1 MISLY
6 IYIIFMAQLND
17 FIDKENVNVLWEILV
32 EEGVVFSNHS
42 KKIREIFESNMVDFY
57 NSERSRTTSLVE
69 MDKKYIA
76 AMIQFLKNP
85 NNIQR
90 NNQPNNPQNNHP
102 NNYSNNPQ
110 YKKIKIEE
118 EIKHPITFEEIQNDK
133 RSKFE
138 TQLQEKQKEFTNALV
153 TPVPPTPNFKDNDIY
168 EAPPISELENEIKR
182 MQEQR
187 KYDLA
192 NIQYNEEHAKK
203 EWLKAIDTNINLNK
217 DLNNSPKEKDLTNSN
232 SKHVTWAPN
241 ILSKNILTENAF
253 IDLSSNHHT
262 HTRSSSE
269 YTYLMEEI
277 YTLKNRISDLED
289 RVREIINNK

>member
-1 MISLY
+1 MKSLY
-6 IYIIFMAQLND
+6 IYIIFMTQLND

-32 EEGVVFSNHS
+32 EEGVVPTYHSN
-42 KKIREIFESNMVDFY
+42 KIRDIFENNMVDFY
-57 NSERSRTTSLVE
+57 NSEKSRTSSLVE

-85 NNIQR
+85 NNHLNNPYPNNPYP
-90 NNQPNNPQNNHP
+90 NNQPNNQPNNHL
-102 NNYSNNPQ
+102 NNQPH

-118 EIKHPITFEEIQNDK
+118 EIKHPITFEEIQNEK

-138 TQLQEKQKEFTNALV
+138 TELQEKQKEFTNALV

-168 EAPPISELENEIKR
+168 DAPPISELENEIKR

-203 EWLKAIDTNINLNK
+203 EWLKAMDTNIN
-217 DLNNSPKEKDLTNSN
+217 KDLTNYH
-232 SKHVTWAPN
+232 SKHVTWAQN
-241 ILSKNILTENAF
+241 ISSSENTF
-253 IDLSSNHHT
+253 IDASLNTNT

-289 RVREIINNK
+289 RVREIINNNKK

>member
-1 MISLY
+1 MVL
-6 IYIIFMAQLND
+6 LNN
-17 FIDKENVNVLWEILV
+17 FIDKENVKVLWEILV
-32 EEGVVFSNHS
+32 EEGVVPTNHS
-42 KKIREIFESNMVDFY
+42 NKIRDIFENNMVDFY
-57 NSERSRTTSLVE
+57 NSERSRTSSLIE

-85 NNIQR
+85 NNQNIH
-90 NNQPNNPQNNHP
+90 PNNPQNNSQ
-102 NNYSNNPQ
+102 NNQYPPH

-118 EIKHPITFEEIQNDK
+118 EIKHPITFEEIQNEK
-133 RSKFE
+133 RNKFD
-138 TQLQEKQKEFTNALV
+138 TQLQEKQKEFTNALL

-168 EAPPISELENEIKR
+168 NAPPISELENEIKR

-187 KYDLA
+187 KYDLT

-203 EWLKAIDTNINLNK
+203 EWLKAIDTNINISK
-217 DLNNSPKEKDLTNSN
+217 DLNNPLNNSLKDLTNSN

-241 ILSKNILTENAF
+241 INILTENTF
-253 IDLSSNHHT
+253 IDASFNHHT

-289 RVREIINNK
+289 RVREIIK

>member
-1 MISLY
+1 MVL
-6 IYIIFMAQLND
+6 LNN

-32 EEGVVFSNHS
+32 EEGVIFSNHS
-42 KKIREIFESNMVDFY
+42 NKIRDIFENNMVDFY
-57 NSERSRTTSLVE
+57 NSEKSRTSSLVE

-76 AMIQFLKNP
+76 AMIQFLKNS
-85 NNIQR
+85 
-90 NNQPNNPQNNHP
+90 NNQPNNLNNPQNN
-102 NNYSNNPQ
+102 SNNPPH

-118 EIKHPITFEEIQNDK
+118 EIKHPITFEEIQNEK

-138 TQLQEKQKEFTNALV
+138 TELQEKQKEFTNALF
-153 TPVPPTPNFKDNDIY
+153 TPGPPTPNFKDNDIY
-168 EAPPISELENEIKR
+168 DAPPISELENEIKR

-203 EWLKAIDTNINLNK
+203 EWLKAMDTNINISK
-217 DLNNSPKEKDLTNSN
+217 DLINPLNNSLIDLTNYH

-241 ILSKNILTENAF
+241 ISSTENTF
-253 IDLSSNHHT
+253 IDASLNT
-262 HTRSSSE
+262 NTRISSE

-289 RVREIINNK
+289 QVREIINNNNNNK

>member
-1 MISLY
+1 MKPSKMISLY

-203 EWLKAIDTNINLNK
+203 EWLKAMDTNI
-217 DLNNSPKEKDLTNSN
+217 SKDLTNSN

-241 ILSKNILTENAF
+241 INILSENAF
-253 IDLSSNHHT
+253 IDASLNNHT
-262 HTRSSSE
+262 HTRSSE

-289 RVREIINNK
+289 RVIGGTRV

>member
-1 MISLY
+1 MKSLY
-6 IYIIFMAQLND
+6 IYIIFMVLLNN

-32 EEGVVFSNHS
+32 EEGVIFSNHS
-42 KKIREIFESNMVDFY
+42 NKIRDIFENNMVDFY
-57 NSERSRTTSLVE
+57 NSEKSRTSSLVE

-76 AMIQFLKNP
+76 AMIQFLKNS
-85 NNIQR
+85 
-90 NNQPNNPQNNHP
+90 NNQPNNLNNPQNNL
-102 NNYSNNPQ
+102 NNPPH

-118 EIKHPITFEEIQNDK
+118 EIKHPITFEEIQNEK

-138 TQLQEKQKEFTNALV
+138 TELQEKQKEFTNALF

-168 EAPPISELENEIKR
+168 DAPPISELENEIKR

-203 EWLKAIDTNINLNK
+203 EWLKAMDTNINISK
-217 DLNNSPKEKDLTNSN
+217 DLINPLNNSLKDLTNYH

-241 ILSKNILTENAF
+241 ISSTENTF
-253 IDLSSNHHT
+253 IDASLNT
-262 HTRSSSE
+262 NTRISSE

-289 RVREIINNK
+289 QVREIINNNNNK

>member
-6 IYIIFMAQLND
+6 IYIIFMSQLND

-57 NSERSRTTSLVE
+57 NSERSRTSSLVE

-85 NNIQR
+85 NN
-90 NNQPNNPQNNHP
+90 
-102 NNYSNNPQ
+102 YSNNQSNNPSNNQ
-110 YKKIKIEE
+110 HYKKIKIEE
-118 EIKHPITFEEIQNDK
+118 EIKHPITFEEIQNEK

-138 TQLQEKQKEFTNALV
+138 TQLQEKQKEFTNALL

-168 EAPPISELENEIKR
+168 DAPPISELENEIKR

-203 EWLKAIDTNINLNK
+203 EWFKAMDTNINVSNLN
-217 DLNNSPKEKDLTNSN
+217 KDLTNSN

-241 ILSKNILTENAF
+241 INILSENAF
-253 IDLSSNHHT
+253 IDASLNNHT
-262 HTRSSSE
+262 HTRSSE

-277 YTLKNRISDLED
+277 YILKNRISDLED
-289 RVREIINNK
+289 RVIGGTRSNN

>member
-1 MISLY
+1 MT
-6 IYIIFMAQLND
+6 QLND
-17 FIDKENVNVLWEILV
+17 FIDKENVKVLWEILV

-57 NSERSRTTSLVE
+57 NSERSRTSSLIE

-76 AMIQFLKNP
+76 AMIQFLKNS
-85 NNIQR
+85 
-90 NNQPNNPQNNHP
+90 NNQPNNQPNNH
-102 NNYSNNPQ
+102 SNNPYPINNQ
-110 YKKIKIEE
+110 PHYKKIKIEE
-118 EIKHPITFEEIQNDK
+118 EIKHPITFEEIQNEK

-138 TQLQEKQKEFTNALV
+138 TELQEKQKEFTNALF

-168 EAPPISELENEIKR
+168 DAPPISELENEIKR

-203 EWLKAIDTNINLNK
+203 EWLKAMDTNINLNK
-217 DLNNSPKEKDLTNSN
+217 VLNNSLKEKDLTNSN

-241 ILSKNILTENAF
+241 INISSENAF
-253 IDLSSNHHT
+253 IDASLNT

-289 RVREIINNK
+289 RVREINWKDN

>member
-1 MISLY
+1 MKSLY
-6 IYIIFMAQLND
+6 IYIIFMSQLND
-17 FIDKENVNVLWEILV
+17 FIDKENVKVLWEILV
-32 EEGVVFSNHS
+32 EEGVIYSNQKHS
-42 KKIREIFESNMVDFY
+42 NKIREIFENNMVDFY
-57 NSERSRTTSLVE
+57 NSERSKTTSLIE

-85 NNIQR
+85 LNNPS
-90 NNQPNNPQNNHP
+90 NNQQNNP
-102 NNYSNNPQ
+102 SNNPYPQ

-118 EIKHPITFEEIQNDK
+118 EIKHPITFEEIQNEK

-138 TQLQEKQKEFTNALV
+138 IQLQEKQKEFTNALL
-153 TPVPPTPNFKDNDIY
+153 TPVPPTPNFKDNAVYD
-168 EAPPISELENEIKR
+168 APPTSELENEIKR

-203 EWLKAIDTNINLNK
+203 EWLKAMDTNISK
-217 DLNNSPKEKDLTNSN
+217 DFNNSNNLFNNYEKDLTNSN

-241 ILSKNILTENAF
+241 VNILSENILTENTF
-253 IDLSSNHHT
+253 IDASLNM
-262 HTRSSSE
+262 HTRSSE

-289 RVREIINNK
+289 RVREIIK

>member
-1 MISLY
+1 MS
-6 IYIIFMAQLND
+6 QLND

-57 NSERSRTTSLVE
+57 NSERSRTSSLVE

-85 NNIQR
+85 NN
-90 NNQPNNPQNNHP
+90 
-102 NNYSNNPQ
+102 YSNNQSNNPSNNQ
-110 YKKIKIEE
+110 HYKKIKIEE
-118 EIKHPITFEEIQNDK
+118 EIKHPITFEEIQNEK

-138 TQLQEKQKEFTNALV
+138 TQLQEKQKEFTNALL

-168 EAPPISELENEIKR
+168 DAPPISELENEIKR

-203 EWLKAIDTNINLNK
+203 EWFKAMDTNINVSNLN
-217 DLNNSPKEKDLTNSN
+217 KDLTNSN

-241 ILSKNILTENAF
+241 INILSENAF
-253 IDLSSNHHT
+253 IDASLNNHT
-262 HTRSSSE
+262 HTRSSE

-277 YTLKNRISDLED
+277 YILKNRISDLED
-289 RVREIINNK
+289 RVIGGTRSNN

>member
-1 MISLY
+1 
-6 IYIIFMAQLND
+6 MAQLND

-203 EWLKAIDTNINLNK
+203 EWLKAMDTNI
-217 DLNNSPKEKDLTNSN
+217 SKDLTNSN

-241 ILSKNILTENAF
+241 INILSENAF
-253 IDLSSNHHT
+253 IDASLNNHT
-262 HTRSSSE
+262 HTRSSE

-289 RVREIINNK
+289 RVIGGTRV

>member
-1 MISLY
+1 MIK
-6 IYIIFMAQLND
+6 LND
-17 FIDKENVNVLWEILV
+17 FIDKDNVKVLWEILV
-32 EEGVVFSNHS
+32 EEGVVLTHHSN
-42 KKIREIFESNMVDFY
+42 KIRDIFENNMIDFY
-57 NSERSRTTSLVE
+57 NSERSRTSSLIE
-69 MDKKYIA
+69 MDKKYIG

-85 NNIQR
+85 NNPQNIHL
-90 NNQPNNPQNNHP
+90 NNPQNIHLNNPQNNSQ
-102 NNYSNNPQ
+102 NNQYPPH

-118 EIKHPITFEEIQNDK
+118 EIKHPITFEEIQNEK
-133 RSKFE
+133 RNKFD
-138 TQLQEKQKEFTNALV
+138 TQLQEKKKEFTNALL

-168 EAPPISELENEIKR
+168 DAPPISELENEIKR

-187 KYDLA
+187 KYDLT

-203 EWLKAIDTNINLNK
+203 EWLKAIDTNINISK
-217 DLNNSPKEKDLTNSN
+217 DLNNPLNNSLTDLTNSN

-241 ILSKNILTENAF
+241 ILSKNIF
-253 IDLSSNHHT
+253 IDASVNHHT

-289 RVREIINNK
+289 RVKEIIK